1 MVCQIDTREKPRAI
15 TRIVDHFDRVG
26 VKYFRAALPVGDYIS
41 LDNAR
46 LAIDRKQNLSEL
58 CTNICQQHD
67 RFQAE
72 LIRAN
77 ELGITLLFL
86 VEHSRN
92 IATLSDVRNWANPRK
107 TVSPYALDGMELY
120 KRLVT
125 IETKYDTRFLFCDKQ
140 YTGQTIIQL
149 LTQNIPEY
157 GFERK

>member
-1 MVCQIDTREKPRAI
+1 MTIQIDSREKPRAI
-15 TRIVDHFDRVG
+15 QGIKDYFDRAG
-26 VKYFRAALPVGDYIS
+26 IKWFSSKLPVGDYVS
-41 LDNAR
+41 LDNSR

-125 IETKYDTRFLFCDKQ
+125 IENKYCTRFYFCTKQ
-140 YTGQTIIQL
+140 NTGSQIVDL
-149 LTQNIPEY
+149 LTY
-157 GFERK
+157 GRLYQIKIG